1 MKIVIADDDSLV
13 AVSLKTIISCGGI
26 EVLAVGNSADQ
37 AVELYDRYIPDIILM
52 DIRMGEKT
60 GLDAA
65 KEIISKH
72 NEARVLFLTTF
83 EDDEYILTALKIGA
97 KGYILKQNYESIIPS
112 LNAVMSGQTVFGEKI
127 VSRLPEILN
136 SNKEKKLA
144 DFGLSEKEAEII
156 AHVAK
161 GLSNKEIASAMYL
174 SEGTVRNY
182 ISIVLEKLN
191 LRDRTQLAVFYYN
204 HVK

>member
-1 MKIVIADDDSLV
+1 MKIVITDDDSLV
-13 AVSLKTIISCGGI
+13 AVSLKTIISSGGI
-26 EVLAVGNSADQ
+26 EVLAVGNSAAQ
-37 AVELYDRYIPDIILM
+37 AVELYDRYNPDIILM

-65 KEIISKH
+65 KEILSKH
-72 NEARVLFLTTF
+72 SEARVLFLTTF

-144 DFGLSEKEAEII
+144 DFGLSEKEADII
-156 AHVAK
+156 THVAK
-161 GLSNKEIASAMYL
+161 GLSNKEIASSMYL

-182 ISIVLEKLN
+182 ISTVLEKLN

-204 HVK
+204 NIK

>member
-13 AVSLKTIISCGGI
+13 AVSLKTIISSGGI

>member
-1 MKIVIADDDSLV
+1 
-13 AVSLKTIISCGGI
+13 
-26 EVLAVGNSADQ
+26 
-37 AVELYDRYIPDIILM
+37 
-52 DIRMGEKT
+52 
-60 GLDAA
+60 
-65 KEIISKH
+65 
-72 NEARVLFLTTF
+72 VLFLTTF